1 MVYKFTKKAEN
12 VIEYANE
19 IACKLGHTYVGTE
32 HILYGLAKE
41 KEGVA
46 SKILENQDVTED
58 AILEKIEDLVGTG
71 IPIENTAMA
80 LTPRTKRVIENSFLE
95 ARKLNSEFIGT
106 EHLLIALMKEVDSIA
121 VRIMIE
127 LNVNSQKMYN
137 EIIKVLNE
145 YDEETGGVFNNNSNS
160 KNMSNT
166 SYNKTQTLNQFG
178 NDLTKAAI
186 EGKLD
191 PVIGRKNETERVIQI
206 LSRRTK
212 NNPCLIGEPGVGKTA
227 VVEGLAEK
235 IASGDVPEMLKN
247 KRVVALDLSGM
258 VAGAKYRGDFEERI
272 KKSLNEVKKAGDII
286 LFIDEIHTIV
296 GAGAAEGAIDA
307 ANILKPLLARGEIQ
321 VVGATTLNE
330 YRKYIEK
337 DAALER
343 RFQPIIVDEPSV
355 EDTVLIL
362 KGIRDK
368 YEAHHNVKITDEAIQ
383 AAVELSKRYIND
395 RFLPDKAIDLIDEAS
410 SKARIKTYVMP
421 DEIKKIEEE
430 IENIT
435 KEKEEAIK
443 VQEFEKAAS
452 FRDKE
457 HKLKDKLE
465 AEKKKWENKKSKKL
479 TTITEE
485 DIATVISKITGVPV
499 TKITEKENDRLK
511 NLEVE
516 LHKRVVGQDEA
527 VAAVAKAIRRSRVGL
542 KDPKRPIGSFLFLGP
557 TGVGKTEL
565 SKALA
570 ECLFGDENAMIRV
583 DMSEFM
589 EAHTTSKLIGAPPGY
604 VGFDDGGQLTE
615 KIRRKPYSV
624 VLFDEI
630 EKAHPDVMNSL
641 LQILDDGRLT
651 DSTGRTVD
659 FKNTVI
665 IMTSNIGAK
674 LITDKNTL
682 GFSKADSEDKE
693 EQLKAEN
700 EKIKKDVMSELKKH
714 FRPEFLN
721 RIDDI
726 IVFSKLNEKDIRQI
740 IDLMLKEVQ
749 HRLDNKG
756 IVLNLD
762 DKVKELIEKK
772 GTDTTYGARPLR
784 RAIQSLVEDT
794 IAEGIIDGVVKDNS
808 KVDLTAENEKVVIK

>member
-1 MVYKFTKKAEN
+1 
-12 VIEYANE
+12 
-19 IACKLGHTYVGTE
+19 
-32 HILYGLAKE
+32 
-41 KEGVA
+41 
-46 SKILENQDVTED
+46 
-58 AILEKIEDLVGTG
+58 
-71 IPIENTAMA
+71 
-80 LTPRTKRVIENSFLE
+80 
-95 ARKLNSEFIGT
+95 
-106 EHLLIALMKEVDSIA
+106 
-121 VRIMIE
+121 
-127 LNVNSQKMYN
+127 
-137 EIIKVLNE
+137 
-145 YDEETGGVFNNNSNS
+145 
-160 KNMSNT
+160 
-166 SYNKTQTLNQFG
+166 
-178 NDLTKAAI
+178 
-186 EGKLD
+186 
-191 PVIGRKNETERVIQI
+191 
-206 LSRRTK
+206 
-212 NNPCLIGEPGVGKTA
+212 
-227 VVEGLAEK
+227 
-235 IASGDVPEMLKN
+235 
-247 KRVVALDLSGM
+247 
-258 VAGAKYRGDFEERI
+258 
-272 KKSLNEVKKAGDII
+272 
-286 LFIDEIHTIV
+286 
-296 GAGAAEGAIDA
+296 
-307 ANILKPLLARGEIQ
+307 
-321 VVGATTLNE
+321 
-330 YRKYIEK
+330 
-337 DAALER
+337 
-343 RFQPIIVDEPSV
+343 
-355 EDTVLIL
+355 
-362 KGIRDK
+362 
-368 YEAHHNVKITDEAIQ
+368 
-383 AAVELSKRYIND
+383 
-395 RFLPDKAIDLIDEAS
+395 
-410 SKARIKTYVMP
+410 MP

-430 IENIT
+430 IENVI

-499 TKITEKENDRLK
+499 TKITEKENDKLK
-511 NLEVE
+511 NLEEE
-516 LHKRVVGQDEA
+516 LHKRVIGQNDA
-527 VAAVAKAIRRSRVGL
+527 VTAVAKAIRRSRVGL

-570 ECLFGDENAMIRV
+570 ECLFGDENSMIRV

-589 EAHTTSKLIGAPPGY
+589 ESHTTSKLIGAPPGY

-674 LITDKNTL
+674 LITDKNIL
-682 GFSKADSEDKE
+682 GFSKVDSDNKE

-700 EKIKKDVMSELKKH
+700 EKIRKDVMGELKKT
-714 FRPEFLN
+714 FKPELLN

-726 IVFSKLNEKDIRQI
+726 IVFSKLNEKDIKQI

-749 HRLDNKG
+749 NRLDNKG

-762 DKVKELIEKK
+762 DKVKDLIEKK

-808 KVDLTAENEKVVIK
+808 KVNLTVDDEKVVIK